1 MTTQQTA
8 PRVCDVSLAPDYRK
22 ILVALD
28 RTDDAASIFAGAL
41 NLSRTHNSY
50 LRAFH
55 CIPYLPSSHDLLAA
69 GTGLGMY
76 APEISDLSD
85 TIAQAT
91 RDEVE
96 SWLRGCQQRAGDCAV
111 PCAFEQR
118 VGDPGREIC
127 AAAQR
132 WDADLIVIGR
142 RGRSSLGEM
151 LLGSVSN
158 YVMHHASCDVL
169 IVQGHNDANANA
181 DADADA
187 G

>member
-8 PRVCDVSLAPDYRK
+8 PRGCDVSLATNYHK

-28 RTDDAASIFAGAL
+28 RTEDAAEIFASAL
-41 NLSRTHNSY
+41 SLSRTHNSN

-55 CIPYLPSSHDLLAA
+55 CIPYLPSSPDLLAA
-69 GTGLGMY
+69 GTGLGIY
-76 APEISDLSD
+76 APEVSNLSD

-91 RDEVE
+91 LDEVT
-96 SWLRGCQQRAGDCAV
+96 SWLQDCQQRAGDCAV
-111 PCAFEQR
+111 SCAFEQR

-132 WDADLIVIGR
+132 WGADLIVIGR
-142 RGRSSLGEM
+142 RGRAGLSEI

-169 IVQGHNDANANA
+169 IVQGH
-181 DADADA
+181 
-187 G
+187 